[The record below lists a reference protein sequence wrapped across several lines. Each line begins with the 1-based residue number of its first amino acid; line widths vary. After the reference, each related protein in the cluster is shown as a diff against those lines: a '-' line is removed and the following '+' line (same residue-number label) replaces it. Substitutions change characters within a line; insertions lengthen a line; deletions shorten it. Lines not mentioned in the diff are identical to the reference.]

1 MAMLSADILLHL
13 EAALDNI
20 KETFYYSNVIQVFVI
35 KT

>member
-13 EAALDNI
+13 EASLDNI
-20 KETFYYSNVIQVFVI
+20 KERFYYSNVIQVFVI